1 MKASTLAVAAALALQ
16 SGTALA
22 QDTAAQDGPGQV
34 ADTQVGLQDI
44 VVTAQRRQ
52 QSANDVPLSI
62 TALGGNAL
70 ASQGIRRSEDLG
82 QVVPGLTYANSGFNS
97 PVYTLRGIG
106 YNDGS
111 LLASPTVS
119 IYVDEVPLPY
129 AAMTKG
135 ALMDVERVEVLKGPQ
150 GTLYGSNSTGGAI
163 NYVPARPSDQLSAG
177 LRAEFGRFNTLNL
190 DGFVSGPI
198 TDTLTVRAA
207 VTSNQG
213 GDWQR
218 SYTRAD
224 TRGAVHQLLG
234 RLLVDWRAS
243 DRVKVTL
250 GANGWADTSDTQ
262 APQAIARLI
271 LNPAKATPELLAT
284 QIGPLTSRSADWN
297 PGREYKADESFYQLS
312 AKVAATLTD
321 ELSLTSITAYSHY
334 DVDTTSDRD
343 GVNIEDQEYDYRGY
357 ISSFYQELRVAYQKG
372 GWRGLVGANYRRDKS
387 DDINVFR
394 GTYAT
399 GLRRSATVPVD
410 AIVPTSSQTIDAY
423 GIFGDAEVPLLESL
437 SFAGGLRYSHE
448 KRDFAGCS
456 RDSGSGQ
463 AAAFIASVSATL
475 KARAGLPARP
485 DLFVPGGC
493 VTMNSNFDPVLVSNT
508 LDEDNLSVKTG
519 LSWRPGRGTLVY
531 ASFNRGYK
539 SGGFPNPPATSVPQL
554 TPVRQERVD
563 AYEVGAKLSLFDR
576 KVQVNGALFHY
587 DYRDKQLFSRIVD
600 GTFGPVRALV
610 NVPRSR
616 VNGAELQV
624 DVAPAAGLHLVAAA
638 TYVDTKVLEGDFFS
652 QTNVRLSLVGRPF
665 NFSPK
670 WQLNGGVNYEWPLS
684 GTLRGFVD
692 TDVSYRSSSTGDFN
706 SDPVFDIKSYA
717 LVNARIGLKGEND
730 RWSASIWGRNISNT
744 YYYNQA
750 FGAADFI
757 TRYTGRPATYGV
769 AFSFKY

>member
-1 MKASTLAVAAALALQ
+1 MAAALALH
-16 SGTALA
+16 GGAAFA
-22 QDTAAQDGPGQV
+22 QDAAAPSGAGQV
-34 ADTQVGLQDI
+34 EDSQIGLQEI
-44 VVTAQRRQ
+44 VVTAQRRA

-62 TALGGNAL
+62 TALGGDAL

-163 NYVPARPSDQLSAG
+163 NYVPARPSNELGAG
-177 LRAEFGRFNTLNL
+177 LRGEFGRFNTLNL
-190 DGFVSGPI
+190 DGYVTGPI
-198 TDTLTVRAA
+198 TDALTVRAA

-218 SYTRAD
+218 SYTRND

-271 LNPAKATPELLAT
+271 LNPAKATPELLGT
-284 QIGPLTSRSADWN
+284 QLGPRTSRSADWD
-297 PGREYKADESFYQLS
+297 PGREFKNDETFYQFS
-312 AKVAATLTD
+312 GKIAAELTD
-321 ELSLTSITAYSHY
+321 AISLNSITAYSRYH
-334 DVDTTSDRD
+334 VDTTSDRD
-343 GVNIEDQEYDYRGY
+343 GVNIEDQGYDYRGY
-357 ISSFYQELRVAYQKG
+357 ISSFYQELRVAYQQG

-387 DDINVFR
+387 EDINVFR

-399 GLRRSATVPVD
+399 GLRQSATVPVD
-410 AIVPTSSQTIDAY
+410 AIVPTSNQKVDAY
-423 GIFGDAEVPLLESL
+423 GIFGDAEVPLLQRLSL
-437 SFAGGLRYSHE
+437 SGGLRYSRE

-463 AAAFIASVSATL
+463 AARFIASVSATL

-493 VTMNSNFDPVLVSNT
+493 VTMNSNFDPVLVRNT
-508 LDEDNLSVKTG
+508 LDEDNLSLKAG
-519 LSWRPGRGTLVY
+519 LNWRPARGSLFY

-563 AYEVGAKLSLFDR
+563 AYEVGTKLTLFDR

-587 DYRDKQLFSRIVD
+587 DYRNKQLFSRIVD
-600 GTFGPVRALV
+600 ATFGPVRALV
-610 NVPRSR
+610 NVPKSR
-616 VNGAELQV
+616 VNGAELQI
-624 DVAPAAGLHLVAAA
+624 DVAPAAGLHLMAAA
-638 TYVDTKVLEGDFFS
+638 TYVDTKVQEGEFFS

-670 WQLNGGVNYEWPLS
+670 WQLNGGINYERPIS
-684 GTLRGFVD
+684 GTLRGFID
-692 TDVSYRSSSTGDFN
+692 TDVTYRSSATGDFN

-730 RWSASIWGRNISNT
+730 RWTASIWGRNITNT

-757 TRYTGRPATYGV
+757 TRYVGRPATYGV
-769 AFSFKY
+769 AFGFKY